1 MTLLW
6 TIHSDSN
13 VDQFNCTGVEKS
25 DLMDVARLVRP
36 QLDHVD
42 LDADQLD
49 SDVDHF

>member
-13 VDQFNCTGVEKS
+13 EDQFNCINGVEKS
-25 DLMDVARLVRP
+25 CRSAWLVRS

>member
-1 MTLLW
+1 LW
-6 TIHSDSN
+6 TSLEPVVTLMWSTTD
-13 VDQFNCTGVEKS
+13 VEKS
-25 DLMDVARLVRP
+25 DPGCRLVRP